1 MLCLENEDSK
11 IESWVYICFI
21 VGLALTVFGPI
32 FHYIAFVL
40 ALIFVVYKKLKYNV
54 PLIPNFTIYGKLTVY
69 CLATYFFYCC
79 VTYFYHFS
87 DWSIW
92 ARESSVPL
100 EILFGVW
107 LVAIMIN
114 TRAKRFTFL
123 KVFFYVNMIAGIWLV
138 SDQIGIAHFP
148 SSTFFN
154 HNMLGPYLY
163 LIIPLHL
170 SYIIQ
175 ERMNSFIKAA
185 FVALNVVFIIF
196 SFSSITYAT
205 CFIEILIILIFTYKT
220 KLLDVKVLVYAFLL
234 CILSLFL
241 INSYTHGNISPLIS
255 REFTQI
261 SSSSVRDLTS
271 GRAEVWEFAIYS
283 ISQKPFLGWGKN
295 NFDILH
301 KQYIET
307 FANSLK
313 LASNYSFAHA
323 HNLYLMIAFEIG
335 IPGMLL
341 FLLAML
347 IPVWSSLK
355 MLFSHDNEEEIWPA
369 IFLSMFLGQL
379 IYSLAG
385 EMILDMRRDVAVL
398 LWIYWGIFSV
408 YSQNKKRELL

>member
-1 MLCLENEDSK
+1 MLCLENEDSR
-11 IESWVYICFI
+11 IESWIYLCFT

-32 FHYIAFVL
+32 FHYIALVL
-40 ALIFVVYKKLKYNV
+40 ALILVIYKKLKYNV
-54 PLIPNFTIYGKLTVY
+54 PFIPDFTIYGKLTVY
-69 CLATYFFYCC
+69 FLSAYFFYCC
-79 VTYFYHFS
+79 ATYFYHFS

-100 EILFGVW
+100 EILASVW

-114 TRAKRFTFL
+114 TRTKRFTFL

-138 SDQIGIAHFP
+138 SDQIGISHFP

-196 SFSSITYAT
+196 SFSSITYAA
-205 CFIEILIILIFTYKT
+205 CFIEIFVILIFTYKI
-220 KLLDVKVLVYAFLL
+220 KLLDIKIFVYAFIL
-234 CILSLFL
+234 CICSLFF
-241 INSYTHGNISPLIS
+241 INSYTHNMISPSIF
-255 REFTQI
+255 REFSQV
-261 SSSSVRDLTS
+261 SSNNVRDLTS
-271 GRAEVWEFAIYS
+271 GRDEIWEFAIYS
-283 ISQKPFLGWGKN
+283 INQKPFFGWGKN
-295 NFDILH
+295 NFGIIQ

-313 LASNYSFAHA
+313 LTSHDAFAHA

-341 FLLAML
+341 FLFAML
-347 IPVWSSLK
+347 IPIWGSLK
-355 MLFSHDNEEEIWPA
+355 MLFSHENNDDIWPI

-379 IYSLAG
+379 FYSLGG
-385 EMILDMRRDVAVL
+385 EMVLDMRRDVAVL
-398 LWIYWGIFSV
+398 LWTYWGIFSV
-408 YSQNKKRELL
+408 YSNNQEKELS